1 MVDASLFVYTIKSVE
16 IEFDPAK
23 NAKNVR
29 DRGLPFTLAD
39 EFDWT
44 TALIAPSSRH
54 GEARL
59 FAIGY
64 IGSSLRA
71 LVFTKSG
78 ATVRV
83 ISLRRAHKTEIRRY
97 EKARS

>member
-1 MVDASLFVYTIKSVE
+1 MK

-23 NAKNVR
+23 NAKNIR
-29 DRGLPFTLAD
+29 ERGLPFTLAN

-44 TALIAPSSRH
+44 TAMIAPSSRH
-54 GEARL
+54 GEDRF
-59 FAIGY
+59 FAIGN
-64 IGSSLRA
+64 IGSRLHA

-83 ISLRRAHKTEIRRY
+83 ISLRRAHKTEVKRY

>member
-1 MVDASLFVYTIKSVE
+1 MR

-23 NAKNVR
+23 NAKNIR
-29 DRGLPFTLAD
+29 ERGLPFTLAA

-44 TALIAPSSRH
+44 TAMIASSSRH
-54 GEARL
+54 GEARS

-64 IGSSLRA
+64 IGTRLHA

-78 ATVRV
+78 GTVRV
-83 ISLRRAHKTEIRRY
+83 ISLRRAHKTEVKRY
-97 EKARS
+97 EKARP